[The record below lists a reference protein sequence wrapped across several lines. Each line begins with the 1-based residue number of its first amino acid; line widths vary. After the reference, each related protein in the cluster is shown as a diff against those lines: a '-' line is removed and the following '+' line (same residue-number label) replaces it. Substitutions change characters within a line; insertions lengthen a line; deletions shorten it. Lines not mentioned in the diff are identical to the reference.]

1 MDIVLLGV
9 LWNDNVFPAAH
20 GYITSTDIWRS
31 LIMRK
36 AALIAVIILAG
47 AGIISCGSATVDTV
61 SDSNLSEFS
70 RYLLQLEASVK
81 LEAQTSVWAQRRSL
95 WTAAVRNAGSNIS
108 ELRKLLVEFESHV
121 LGSAQSPGWFS
132 GYKRNTWVRNV
143 RAAGSI
149 SRLAGLM
156 LEVEESIK
164 FTSQFPTWRSSRAG
178 WIENVRRLQDNT
190 AAQQA
195 AAAVP
200 SAFNQLLIELETSVL
215 FEFQTP
221 QWRSRRPGWLG
232 DVQRANDSAHLRELL
247 LEFEREIQGNAQS
260 QAWLSSQRMGWITR
274 VRSAGSITEL
284 APLMREVETSI
295 NYSAQVDTWR
305 QVRNAWLIRVRELER
320 EFY

>member
-1 MDIVLLGV
+1 
-9 LWNDNVFPAAH
+9 
-20 GYITSTDIWRS
+20 
-31 LIMRK
+31 MRK
-36 AALIAVIILAG
+36 AVLIVLIILAG
-47 AGIISCGSATVDTV
+47 AGIISCGSAAVDTV
-61 SDSNLSEFS
+61 SEGNLSEFG

-81 LEAQTSVWAQRRSL
+81 LEAQTPLWGQRRTP

-108 ELRKLLVEFESHV
+108 ELRNLLVEFESQI
-121 LGSAQSPGWFS
+121 LASAQSPAWFS
-132 GYKRNTWVRNV
+132 GYKRNTWIRNV
-143 RAAGSI
+143 QTAGSV

-164 FTSQFPTWRSSRAG
+164 YTSQFPTWRSSRAG
-178 WIENVRRLQDNT
+178 WIDNVRRLQDNT
-190 AAQQA
+190 AAQQG
-195 AAAVP
+195 AAAVS

-232 DVQRANDSAHLRELL
+232 DVQRAADSARLRELL

-260 QAWLSSQRMGWITR
+260 QSWLSSQRMGWINR

-295 NYSAQVDTWR
+295 NYTAQVDTWR
-305 QVRNAWLIRVRELER
+305 QTRNAWLTRVRELER